1 MKLRRLTAGLILLVF
16 LISACTDNP
25 TTTPV
30 GFTTNVNVGRDGRL
44 LMTERHYAFF
54 TDQLQSDPSFH
65 FSGKLIYAFD
75 TIFTSTLKRS
85 IGNDP
90 LVMLTGDSLNYVLDA
105 SSDDFHSV
113 FYRRDKWFIYRTF
126 VPEPS
131 HRQTVVLD
139 VAATDSALIASYF
152 YSSKMNTFISR

>member
-1 MKLRRLTAGLILLVF
+1 MRLNKGLIVFMLL
-16 LISACTDNP
+16 ITACTGTP
-25 TTTPV
+25 TVTPV
-30 GFTTNVNVGRDGRL
+30 GFTTSINVGRDGRL

-75 TIFTSTLKRS
+75 TIFTSTLQRS

-90 LVMLTGDSLNYVLDA
+90 LVMLTSDSTNYVLDT
-105 SSDDFHSV
+105 SSTDFHSV

-139 VAATDSALIASYF
+139 VAAKDSALIASYF